1 MVILLV
7 TLLEA
12 KKSIESILM
21 ARDDVI
27 GLGIDYTDN
36 SIKVYVNTEGNT
48 TLPPLPTIIAGY
60 LVKVVDMP
68 GFRPMASRSY
78 RAMKFRPVVGGVSA
92 SHPDVTAGTVGAI
105 IRDSVSGNK
114 LFLSNNHVFANS
126 ASLTNGRA
134 NEGDP
139 VYQPGIYDGATAED
153 IVATLYRWIPFDDD
167 GMNIVD
173 AALALPVDQNIA
185 SPYLLTDSS
194 LDLIPINGI
203 HPVSS
208 PIKIKKY
215 GRTTGADTGD
225 VVDWNFTVA
234 VDYDDGKSRNFTDQ
248 ILTTARTE
256 GGDSGSILLDE
267 NNNAVGLIFAGG
279 QDLFGTNYGVANKI
293 QNVLAMFGG
302 GDVDISDGWSS
313 ADWVDPMPVFRL
325 EQ

>member
-1 MVILLV
+1 MVS
-7 TLLEA
+7 LLEA
-12 KKSIESILM
+12 KKSVESILM
-21 ARDDVI
+21 AREDVI

-36 SIKVYVNTEGNT
+36 SINVYVNSGVGAS
-48 TLPPLPTIIAGY
+48 LPPLPASIAGY
-60 LVKVVDMP
+60 PVKVVYMP

-78 RAMKFRPVVGGVSA
+78 RAMRFRPVVGGVSA
-92 SHPDVTAGTVGAI
+92 SHPDVTAGTVGAV

-126 ASLTNGRA
+126 SSLTNGRA

-139 VYQPGIYDGATAED
+139 IYQPGVYDGATADD
-153 IVATLYRWIPFDDD
+153 IVATLYKWVPFNDD

-173 AALALPVDQNIA
+173 AALALPVDQNVA

-215 GRTTGADTGD
+215 GRTTGSDTGE

-234 VDYDDGKSRNFTDQ
+234 VDYDDGKTRNFTDQ

-279 QDLFGTNYGVANKI
+279 QDMFGNNYGVANKI

-302 GDVDISDGWSS
+302 GDVDIQTGG
-313 ADWVDPMPVFRL
+313 VVPIG
-325 EQ
+325 